1 MLPHRRPDVYAG
13 GGVKETITIPRL
25 EEEGSRAYAARVE
38 YVTAGPQRS
47 LEKLVERAQ
56 SAPKARPTQ
65 RLATLKRWSSKYDWV
80 DHARRYD
87 DTLAGIAA
95 QEAAD
100 AYRADLEAHRK
111 KAMEAGQGLY
121 TVAGRLLKKLD
132 AALSSPR
139 QIVGEDGKL
148 YTLHGI
154 DFTAATLTTVSRAL
168 QTALDLE
175 AHALGVD
182 KLLPSLEA
190 DDSE

>member
-1 MLPHRRPDVYAG
+1 MESQVQ
-13 GGVKETITIPRL
+13 VVPRL
-25 EEEGSRAYAARVE
+25 EEESSRAHAMKVA
-38 YVTAGPQRS
+38 YVTMGPERS
-47 LEKLVERAQ
+47 LEKLRRKYNKNTSYLRQLAEW
-56 SAPKARPTQ
+56 STQ
-65 RLATLKRWSSKYDWV
+65 YDWAAT
-80 DHARRYD
+80 ARAWD
-87 DTLAGIAA
+87 DQQAA
-95 QEAAD
+95 AAIQAAAD
-100 AYRADLEAHRK
+100 QYRADLEAHRK

-121 TVAGRLLKKLD
+121 TVAGQLLKKLN
-132 AALSSPR
+132 AALASPR
-139 QIVGEDGKL
+139 QVEGKDGKL